1 MDCKRL
7 KSQIYEYLDNELKAD
22 DLQHVTEH
30 LSTCAECQ
38 KMYEEIKKNWDALGV
53 LPKVEPSPNYMSQ
66 FWSEVA
72 TRQSIVEKISE
83 RSRQMF
89 LTWKMVPVYVSLCIA
104 ISVFSI
110 RNYVEFDQS
119 RRIMAEM
126 SQDEIEMVEYI
137 ELAENYE
144 LIDEIEFF
152 EDFEI
157 IQNMDELKVTQ
168 G

>member
-1 MDCKRL
+1 
-7 KSQIYEYLDNELKAD
+7 
-22 DLQHVTEH
+22 
-30 LSTCAECQ
+30 
-38 KMYEEIKKNWDALGV
+38 
-53 LPKVEPSPNYMSQ
+53 
-66 FWSEVA
+66 
-72 TRQSIVEKISE
+72 
-83 RSRQMF
+83 MF